1 MRHHCISG
9 IALAAISLVVGAGCG
24 NADITTSGNSSFMR
38 PSDQGGRTVPPQQSR
53 EDLRVNIT
61 LQGTGDFTPVQRS
74 LCALLSGEFSMTA
87 TTSGRIGSDGRYT
100 SSYSAE
106 ANTGQATNP
115 ACGAVQ
121 DLRVR
126 SVTAVTLAASIP
138 TSGPNCDGY
147 CQARADA
154 SCESAPDRAS
164 CMSQISATCMAEC
177 SQATRITGTGSAS
190 ASALAATNGKLGS
203 QGNVDT
209 EVELVF
215 TTLE

>member
-1 MRHHCISG
+1 MRYNCISG
-9 IALAAISLVVGAGCG
+9 ITLATISLIAGLGCG
-24 NADITTSGNSSFMR
+24 NGDITTSGRSSFVR
-38 PSDQGGRTVPPQQSR
+38 SSEQGGRSVPPQQR
-53 EDLRVNIT
+53 RDDLRVTLT
-61 LQGTGDFTPVQRS
+61 LQGTGDFTPVQRE
-74 LCALLSGEFSMTA
+74 LCSLLSGDFRMMA
-87 TTSGRIGSDGRYT
+87 ATSGRIGSNGSYT
-100 SSYSAE
+100 SSFSSE
-106 ANTGQATNP
+106 ANAGQTTNP
-115 ACGAVQ
+115 LCGAVQ

-147 CQARADA
+147 CQARADVT
-154 SCESAPDRAS
+154 CQSAPDRAS

-190 ASALAATNGKLGS
+190 ASALAATNGDLGS

-215 TTLE
+215 TALE